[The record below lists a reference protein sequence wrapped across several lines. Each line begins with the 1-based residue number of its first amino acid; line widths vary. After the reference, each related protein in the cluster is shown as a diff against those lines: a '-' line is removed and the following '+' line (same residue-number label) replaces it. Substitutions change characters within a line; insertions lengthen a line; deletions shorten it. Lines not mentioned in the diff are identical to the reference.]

1 MFLLAETGIDM
12 NPISL
17 ALHSK
22 GVVLVVLIGLLIASA
37 AVWFIIVVKLLQ
49 IGRLRAA
56 QHRFERATDQIN
68 SASDLISASIEH
80 RKSPGGRVVMEL
92 GKRHHQP
99 GLSSDLLQ
107 AVAKRAIVNEQTKAS
122 TLLPTLAS
130 IASASPF
137 IGLFGT
143 VWGIMEAF
151 ILIGKEKSASLPV
164 VAPAIGEAL
173 IATAVGLFAAIP
185 ATIGYNYIDR
195 KVGDLLEELEASS
208 DQWVE
213 IVASN
218 PVGPS
223 SAVPL
228 VRRSEHPG
236 AQVGAPTVQEFGR

>member
-1 MFLLAETGIDM
+1 MPFLAETSIDL

-17 ALHSK
+17 AMHSK
-22 GVVLVVLIGLLIASA
+22 GVVLAVLVLLLAASLT
-37 AVWFIIVVKLLQ
+37 VWFIIVVKLLQ
-49 IGRLRAA
+49 LGRLRSA
-56 QHRFERATDQIN
+56 QHAFERATEAIIN
-68 SASDLISASIEH
+68 PSDLISASIDH
-80 RKSPGGRVVMEL
+80 RGSPGGRVVMEL

-107 AVAKRAIVNEQTKAS
+107 AVAKRAIVNEQKRAGS
-122 TLLPTLAS
+122 LMPTLSS

-151 ILIGKEKSASLPV
+151 MLIGREKSASLPV

-195 KVGDLLEELEASS
+195 KVSDLLDELEASS
-208 DQWVE
+208 DAWVE
-213 IVASN
+213 IVAGN
-218 PVGPS
+218 PGGPS
-223 SAVPL
+223 STLPL
-228 VRRSEHPG
+228 VRRTG
-236 AQVGAPTVQEFGR
+236 DVTQPTVQEFGR